1 VSSGQANLTASL
13 SDGSAPPYSDS
24 SMASFFGNRMQEYTF
39 TYHAASPGQSLHLA
53 FTLLNNY
60 GAGTISLAAA
70 TLD

>member
-1 VSSGQANLTASL
+1 SSGQANLTASL

-24 SMASFFGNRMQEYTF
+24 SMASFFGNRIQEYTL
-39 TYHAASPGQSLHLA
+39 TYHAASPGQSLQIA

-70 TLD
+70 TLS